1 MGPCRLLKTIFA
13 QFLGKYRVVSALF
26 GKIER
31 LTFTGTF
38 DAFQHLVKSHSFKQ
52 ICFPHRS
59 EMGVLKSFL
68 NSRFI
73 EVLLCRRKVQGSK
86 LYEPQSFRA
95 ASTPLTPSNNT
106 LEKEPHHAPRSS
118 PVPCRRRRKLP
129 SSRRRRTGPR
139 RVRQGRALPR
149 SPHRRRGRGDRRAFW
164 HLDFLAGLK
173 GIRHVKAEAW
183 SVHFEGRQPKAE
195 TVVIEDRLSFP
206 ADHPFL
212 EAFDRLKKIAGDA
225 AVKYTIPSP
234 SMLHLICC
242 VRATDYEPIA
252 AYKDNEELL
261 LDDLAQT
268 WTDAML
274 ALYERGCRYLQ
285 LDDTSWGEFC
295 SAEKRAAYAA
305 RGIDVDAVA
314 RSYVGVLNR
323 IIAAKPA
330 DLTLTMHICRGNF
343 RSTWFSSG
351 GYEPIA
357 EILFANCPV
366 DGFFLE
372 YDSERSGGFEP
383 LRFIKDQT
391 VVLGLI
397 TSKFPELEDKE
408 AVKARIAEAA
418 KYVPLVQLCLSPQC
432 GFSST
437 EEGNIMTEE
446 EQWAKVRLVVEI
458 AREVW
463 QDA

>member
-1 MGPCRLLKTIFA
+1 
-13 QFLGKYRVVSALF
+13 
-26 GKIER
+26 
-31 LTFTGTF
+31 
-38 DAFQHLVKSHSFKQ
+38 
-52 ICFPHRS
+52 
-59 EMGVLKSFL
+59 
-68 NSRFI
+68 
-73 EVLLCRRKVQGSK
+73 
-86 LYEPQSFRA
+86 
-95 ASTPLTPSNNT
+95 
-106 LEKEPHHAPRSS
+106 
-118 PVPCRRRRKLP
+118 
-129 SSRRRRTGPR
+129 
-139 RVRQGRALPR
+139 
-149 SPHRRRGRGDRRAFW
+149 
-164 HLDFLAGLK
+164 
-173 GIRHVKAEAW
+173 
-183 SVHFEGRQPKAE
+183 
-195 TVVIEDRLSFP
+195 
-206 ADHPFL
+206 
-212 EAFDRLKKIAGDA
+212 
-225 AVKYTIPSP
+225 
-234 SMLHLICC
+234 MLHLICC

-314 RSYVGVLNR
+314 HSYVGVLNR

>member
-1 MGPCRLLKTIFA
+1 MPHVLPPYRADVVGSFLRPAAVAQARAAFA
-13 QFLGKYRVVSALF
+13 RGELSREALTAVEDEE
-26 GKIER
+26 I
-31 LTFTGTF
+31 
-38 DAFQHLVKSHSFKQ
+38 AALVK
-52 ICFPHRS
+52 
-59 EMGVLKSFL
+59 
-68 NSRFI
+68 
-73 EVLLCRRKVQGSK
+73 
-86 LYEPQSFRA
+86 
-95 ASTPLTPSNNT
+95 
-106 LEKEPHHAPRSS
+106 KELDNGLIA
-118 PVPCRRRRKLP
+118 V
-129 SSRRRRTGPR
+129 TDGEF
-139 RVRQGRALPR
+139 
-149 SPHRRRGRGDRRAFW
+149 RRAFW

-173 GIRHVKAEAW
+173 GIRHVKVKAEAW

>member
-1 MGPCRLLKTIFA
+1 MPHVLPPYRADVVGSFLRPAAVAQARAAFA
-13 QFLGKYRVVSALF
+13 RGELSREALTAVEDEE
-26 GKIER
+26 I
-31 LTFTGTF
+31 
-38 DAFQHLVKSHSFKQ
+38 AALVKKELDNGLTAVTDGEF
-52 ICFPHRS
+52 
-59 EMGVLKSFL
+59 
-68 NSRFI
+68 
-73 EVLLCRRKVQGSK
+73 RR
-86 LYEPQSFRA
+86 
-95 ASTPLTPSNNT
+95 
-106 LEKEPHHAPRSS
+106 
-118 PVPCRRRRKLP
+118 
-129 SSRRRRTGPR
+129 
-139 RVRQGRALPR
+139 
-149 SPHRRRGRGDRRAFW
+149 DFW

-408 AVKARIAEAA
+408 AHRRSSEVRSARTA
-418 KYVPLVQLCLSPQC
+418 LSL
-432 GFSST
+432 S
-437 EEGNIMTEE
+437 
-446 EQWAKVRLVVEI
+446 AVRLLLDRGRQHHDRGGTVGQGPSRGRDRPRGLAGRVTDFP
-458 AREVW
+458 A
-463 QDA
+463 